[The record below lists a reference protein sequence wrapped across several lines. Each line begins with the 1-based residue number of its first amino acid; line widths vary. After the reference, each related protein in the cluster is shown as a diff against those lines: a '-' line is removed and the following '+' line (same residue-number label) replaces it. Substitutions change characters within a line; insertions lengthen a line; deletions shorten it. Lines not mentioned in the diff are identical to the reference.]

1 MAGSGHNPHSRM
13 DPWRTS
19 IVDAGPEHIRVKG
32 YDVLDLGADRRVGPN
47 RKE

>member
-1 MAGSGHNPHSRM
+1 M
-13 DPWRTS
+13 DPWRTT

-32 YDVLDLGADRRVGPN
+32 YDGLDLGADRRVGPN